1 MAQGVR
7 HLAPT
12 TPASRA
18 LDEKDRQTGRIDMQ
32 KPVLFRSRSGSHLTD
47 CTVNQKFI
55 VVNLGRSVIRFR
67 NDQGASVTES
77 LSSSAQRPPRTMS
90 REARRTQLIE
100 ATIETIAARGYART
114 TLTEVA
120 RTAGLSHG
128 LVLFHFETKEKLLA
142 ETLAYLAEEYR
153 QNWQAALAAVGDD
166 PAEQLNALIEADF
179 NPAIC
184 TPARL
189 SAWCAFWGEA
199 QSRPLYQE
207 AYAPWDDAYNQRL
220 EGVCARLSDLGGY
233 KRDRVQVARVLRLT
247 IEGVWLDIATMAAP
261 YTRDEGLTT
270 ARTCASLCF
279 PDHFGPDG
287 LSATRTRS

>member
-1 MAQGVR
+1 
-7 HLAPT
+7 
-12 TPASRA
+12 
-18 LDEKDRQTGRIDMQ
+18 MQ
-32 KPVLFRSRSGSHLTD
+32 KPVLFWSLSGSHLTD
-47 CTVNQKFI
+47 CTVNQKFF
-55 VVNLGRSVIRFR
+55 VVISDRSAMRRQEV
-67 NDQGASVTES
+67 QGASVTES
-77 LSSSAQRPPRTMS
+77 LSSTAQRPPRTMS

-100 ATIETIAARGYART
+100 ATVETIASRGYART

-120 RTAGLSHG
+120 RAAGLSHG

-153 QNWQAALAAVGDD
+153 RNWQTALAAVGDD

-207 AYAPWDDAYNQRL
+207 AYAPWDDAYNRQL
-220 EGVCARLSDLGGY
+220 EAICARLSDLGGY
-233 KRDRVQVARVLRLT
+233 KRDRVHVARILRLT
-247 IEGVWLDIATMAAP
+247 IEGVWLDIATMATP
-261 YTRDEGLTT
+261 YGRDEGLTS
-270 ARTCASLCF
+270 ARTCAALCF
-279 PDHFGPDG
+279 PDHFSPAG
-287 LSATRTRS
+287 LKTSRTRP